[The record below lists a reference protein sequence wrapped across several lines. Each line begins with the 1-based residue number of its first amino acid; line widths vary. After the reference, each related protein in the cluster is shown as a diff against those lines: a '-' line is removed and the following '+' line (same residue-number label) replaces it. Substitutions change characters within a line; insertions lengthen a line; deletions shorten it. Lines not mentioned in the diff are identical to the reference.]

1 MIIIIVFFFVVLVL
15 FWLKLFSELIKI
27 LNVITYFKLNHDLKK
42 KLSKNKEKLNRV
54 ERKDNKKKKNN
65 KKDEN
70 LIK

>member
-15 FWLKLFSELIKI
+15 FWFKLFSELIKI

-42 KLSKNKEKLNRV
+42 KFSKNKEKLNRV

-65 KKDEN
+65 
-70 LIK
+70 